1 MTKEKNKIL
10 TEEEVYDQYTK
21 MQKETIPK
29 LLNILQEEQYNV
41 AIVCNG
47 LISVVRALINMYG
60 TDELRDECI
69 HYLSEQDFEK
79 VEEM

>member
-1 MTKEKNKIL
+1 MTEEKNKVL
-10 TEEEVYDQYTK
+10 TEEEIYDQYTK

-47 LISVVRALINMYG
+47 LISVIRALINTYG